1 MNKMSTKRYTV
12 SISENE
18 NGGSVVET
26 QRYATLEEACE
37 FTFKRLESWA
47 AERGL
52 VGGLEEA
59 ERDDIRRHLAVRGRW
74 IEDGSEPSE
83 IWITIKGN
91 QAEASSKGFADIEYD
106 LRDETQHRLED
117 QALAQEDAE

>member
-1 MNKMSTKRYTV
+1 MSKMSTKRYTV

-26 QRYATLEEACE
+26 QQYATLAEACVS
-37 FTFKRLESWA
+37 TFKRLESWA

-52 VGGLEEA
+52 DGGLDEA
-59 ERDDIRRHLAVRGRW
+59 ERDGIRRHLAVRGRW

-91 QAEASSKGFADIEYD
+91 QSEASPEGFADIEYD
-106 LRDETQHRLED
+106 LREESQRRFEEETL
-117 QALAQEDAE
+117 ALEDAE